1 MTTLLRAGLAT
12 AALLA
17 LGGCAYAPLKAPC
30 APDEDA
36 AALSYSDPP
45 RTSLSLPLTFP
56 LRNACGPMRPIRGVD
71 GQ

>member
-1 MTTLLRAGLAT
+1 MTAWLRAGLAS

-36 AALSYSDPP
+36 AALSYAEPSKPLLSPP
-45 RTSLSLPLTFP
+45 LAFP
-56 LRNACGPMRPIRGVD
+56 LHNACGPMRAIRGAD

>member
-1 MTTLLRAGLAT
+1 MKPRLRTWLVS
-12 AALLA
+12 AALLS

-36 AALSYSDPP
+36 AALSYAEPSGPALVPP
-45 RTSLSLPLTFP
+45 LNFP
-56 LRNACGPMRPIRGVD
+56 LRDACGPMRPIWGAD

>member
-1 MTTLLRAGLAT
+1 MMAIPRTCLAA
-12 AALLA
+12 AALLL

-36 AALSYSDPP
+36 AAISYADTPRLSS
-45 RTSLSLPLTFP
+45 PLTFP
-56 LRNACGPMRPIRGVD
+56 LRDACGPMRPIRGDD